1 LKISKLI
8 ELCYRLGMFD
18 AVHALWPNRL
28 TVLAYHRVIDP
39 HTPNF
44 DTFKPNVSATPA
56 AFAAQM
62 DFLRPR
68 FNIVSINEVTAWLE
82 EKHPLPPN
90 PALITFDDGYRDNLD
105 YALPVLQERRL
116 PAVIFL
122 ATNYIGSASPFFWDL
137 IAYCFHHT
145 SKSEADLPLLGRQ
158 TWGEPS
164 TRTAIMSRWLDL
176 LKKLPDTEKW
186 AAVEKLPHALDVS
199 VPADAFSTMHLNWDQ
214 VRQMVA
220 AGVDMGAHTQ
230 SHPILTR
237 IPLEQACD
245 EVAGSKTR
253 IEAEINRP
261 VTAFAYPNG
270 QPSDFN
276 PALQAMLQQVGI
288 KAAFTLVPGPT
299 RPAEVRQAPMEIR
312 RIFISYKDTLARF
325 VSKVMGAPRLIGRLG

>member
-1 LKISKLI
+1 MKASKLI
-8 ELCYRLGMFD
+8 ELCYRLGLFD
-18 AVHALWPNRL
+18 AIHALWPNRL

-39 HTPNF
+39 HPPGF

-62 DFLRPR
+62 DFIRHR
-68 FNIVSINEVTAWLE
+68 FHVVSINELVAWLQD
-82 EKHPLPPN
+82 KHPLPLN

-105 YALPVLQERRL
+105 YALPVLQERGL

-145 SKSEADLPLLGRQ
+145 SKNEVDLPLAGRQ
-158 TWGEPS
+158 QWRDPS
-164 TRTAIMSRWLDL
+164 SRAAVMVRWLDS

-186 AAVEKLPHALDVS
+186 AAVEKLPQALDVS
-199 VPADAFSTMHLNWDQ
+199 VSADAFANMHLTWDQ

-237 IPLEQACD
+237 VTLEQARD
-245 EVAGSKTR
+245 EVAGSKAR
-253 IEAEINRP
+253 IEVEINQP

-276 PALQAMLQQVGI
+276 PALQTMLQQVGI

-299 RPAEVRQAPMEIR
+299 RPTEVRQAPMAIR
-312 RIFISYKDTLARF
+312 RIFIGYKDTLARF
-325 VSKVMGAPRLIGRLG
+325 AAKVMGAPRLIGRLG